1 MGEALKLER
10 IWRFTTDDGEAKWE
24 VDNNHVVE
32 VGESLFVKLPRSAAG
47 FAKLVF
53 HKCDQVPKP
62 LPRNYSLTA
71 SLGYIELQ
79 KLRNEKQ
86 SEDLLAQDQESVP
99 AVFQHCAAPP
109 KKKRATRQSLQEM
122 RSKPQALELDIEGV
136 PVKVLRPVHPRDDLC
151 VELCAA
157 SIAHVI
163 AFLQASGFSEGNMQ
177 KQRRQLSPDVPAG
190 VWQRTTK
197 KGTTF
202 YLVPCKTAE
211 GKVKYKSYRDV
222 ECIRVDDDEDDD
234 IAEEVNPS
242 DRGEMEIAVHA
253 ESEDEARAEA
263 DAEGE
268 GVAVAEG
275 VNQSGDYEVHPIAD
289 NS

>member
-86 SEDLLAQDQESVP
+86 SEDLLAQDRERVP
-99 AVFQHCAAPP
+99 ALFQQCAAPP
-109 KKKRATRQSLQEM
+109 QTEKRA
-122 RSKPQALELDIEGV
+122 A
-136 PVKVLRPVHPRDDLC
+136 
-151 VELCAA
+151 
-157 SIAHVI
+157 
-163 AFLQASGFSEGNMQ
+163 
-177 KQRRQLSPDVPAG
+177 KQNL
-190 VWQRTTK
+190 
-197 KGTTF
+197 
-202 YLVPCKTAE
+202 
-211 GKVKYKSYRDV
+211 
-222 ECIRVDDDEDDD
+222 
-234 IAEEVNPS
+234 
-242 DRGEMEIAVHA
+242 
-253 ESEDEARAEA
+253 
-263 DAEGE
+263 
-268 GVAVAEG
+268 
-275 VNQSGDYEVHPIAD
+275 
-289 NS
+289 